1 MGLFSFILLKG
12 EKTMQTTML
21 EQDIKML
28 KKENEELK
36 RRLDRDEQYIE
47 KIITQL
53 DRLVDI
59 VKTMM
64 ERR

>member
-1 MGLFSFILLKG
+1 MGLFSFLSKG

-21 EQDIKML
+21 EHDVKML

-47 KIITQL
+47 KTITQL